1 MTRRYFY
8 DTEFLED
15 GRTIE
20 LVSLG
25 IVDESGQREY
35 YAVSTEFD
43 AAGAGSWVRRNVLD
57 KLPSPAAPV
66 WKSRRVIR
74 DEVTAFLTA
83 DGDPELW
90 AWMGAYDHVVLCQLY
105 GAMPDLPAA
114 LPRFTRELRQ
124 RWEDLGCP
132 PLPAAPDEA
141 HDALADARHNLARWR
156 ALEQVRHRRSG
167 RRPATGS

>member
-1 MTRRYFY
+1 VTCRYFY

-25 IVDESGQREY
+25 IVDETGKREY

-43 AAGAGSWVRRNVLD
+43 AALAGAWVRRNVLD
-57 KLPSPAAPV
+57 KLPSPGAPV
-66 WKSRRVIR
+66 WKSRRTIR

-83 DGDPELW
+83 AGEPELW

-105 GAMPDLPAA
+105 GTMPDLPAA
-114 LPRFTRELRQ
+114 LKSV
-124 RWEDLGCP
+124 G
-132 PLPAAPDEA
+132 
-141 HDALADARHNLARWR
+141 
-156 ALEQVRHRRSG
+156 S
-167 RRPATGS
+167 TGG